1 MRVAVLLGCVAAVVC
16 IVVSSAASAQ
26 SRVSVYF
33 LRGEQLASVQRAGRT
48 PLDAM
53 QQLIAGPTP
62 GEAGRGFRTY
72 LPTGTRVLG
81 VSVANGVATV
91 DLNQRFVS
99 GSNRASLLARLSQ
112 VVRTLTGL
120 EGTRAVRLLVNGHIP
135 ATRFPGVPMSRP
147 IAFRYLQT
155 PNVAVPEPPGLRLPP
170 PDAEVEDA
178 QEQLIGLGYLLPGD
192 DDGRL

>member
-1 MRVAVLLGCVAAVVC
+1 MRVAGLLGCVAAVVC

-48 PLDAM
+48 PLDTM
-53 QQLIAGPTP
+53 RQLIAGPTRR
-62 GEAGRGFRTY
+62 EAGRGFRTY

-99 GSNRASLLARLSQ
+99 GGNRASLLARLSQ

-120 EGTRAVRLLVNGHIP
+120 EGQE
-135 ATRFPGVPMSRP
+135 RFGCS
-147 IAFRYLQT
+147 
-155 PNVAVPEPPGLRLPP
+155 
-170 PDAEVEDA
+170 
-178 QEQLIGLGYLLPGD
+178 
-192 DDGRL
+192 